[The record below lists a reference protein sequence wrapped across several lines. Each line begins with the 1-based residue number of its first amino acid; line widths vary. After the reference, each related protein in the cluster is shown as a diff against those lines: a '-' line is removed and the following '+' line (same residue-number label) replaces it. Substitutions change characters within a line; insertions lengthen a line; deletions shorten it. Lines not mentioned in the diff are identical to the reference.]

1 LDELDRPIRADGN
14 ALAQWIS
21 LTNGVTD
28 MVVVLDTTASG
39 PRHPEKAHRQ
49 DTAALRKPD
58 WIRVK
63 APGSSAYAETRRIVR
78 DAGLHTVC
86 VEPAARTSANAGR
99 RGTPP

>member
-1 LDELDRPIRADGN
+1 MQRRPRPFRPTWSAIRSFPFTPALFGTTARSDGPGRRIRADGN

-28 MVVVLDTTASG
+28 MVLVLDTTASA

-63 APGSSAYAETRRIVR
+63 APGSSTYAET
-78 DAGLHTVC
+78 
-86 VEPAARTSANAGR
+86 
-99 RGTPP
+99 

>member
-1 LDELDRPIRADGN
+1 VDF
-14 ALAQWIS
+14 

-49 DTAALRKPD
+49 DTVARRKPD

-78 DAGLHTVC
+78 DHGLHTVC
-86 VEPAARTSANAGR
+86 VEAGCPNIGECWEARHATMMIMGDVCTRACAF
-99 RGTPP
+99 

>member
-1 LDELDRPIRADGN
+1 MQPRPRPFQPTWSATRSFPFTPAPFGTTARLDGLDRPIRADGN
-14 ALAQWIS
+14 VLAQWIS

-39 PRHPEKAHRQ
+39 PRHPEKAHLQ

-63 APGSSAYAETRRIVR
+63 APGSSAYAET
-78 DAGLHTVC
+78 
-86 VEPAARTSANAGR
+86 
-99 RGTPP
+99 